1 MSQDAINISL
11 IHPFRRFTP
20 GSCSWPHT
28 SPTLHL
34 RNGAGPRS
42 GRRWVGTRHEPT
54 DGPCESPVCRS
65 FRSSHSSFVPSVT
78 HSLRSF
84 FPSVP

>member
-28 SPTLHL
+28 SPTLLITSSPIPSANGRFL
-34 RNGAGPRS
+34 RNGTE
-42 GRRWVGTRHEPT
+42 WEEVM
-54 DGPCESPVCRS
+54 
-65 FRSSHSSFVPSVT
+65 
-78 HSLRSF
+78 
-84 FPSVP
+84 

>member
-34 RNGAGPRS
+34 RNGAGNRRYAQDGENEARMNDVRS
-42 GRRWVGTRHEPT
+42 EGTVNRLP
-54 DGPCESPVCRS
+54 SRS
-65 FRSSHSSFVPSVT
+65 LTFRSYRVP
-78 HSLRSF
+78 
-84 FPSVP
+84 